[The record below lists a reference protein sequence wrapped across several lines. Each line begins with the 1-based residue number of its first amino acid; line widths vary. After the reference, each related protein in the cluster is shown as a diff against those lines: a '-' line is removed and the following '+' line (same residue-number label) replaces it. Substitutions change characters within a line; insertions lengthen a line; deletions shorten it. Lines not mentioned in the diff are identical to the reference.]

1 MTERSQDCGTW
12 KQNFQVGELVAKRVI
27 GRAEGLLEHFLFVV
41 VLDVCATND
50 ELNLAAG
57 KPLKLPYLSQRECG
71 DGRAS
76 RAGAGESSCEEEGD
90 VPASTTRATAS
101 EVPASEG
108 SVMSK

>member
-1 MTERSQDCGTW
+1 MNEIHWNVRC
-12 KQNFQVGELVAKRVI
+12 KQGISRA
-27 GRAEGLLEHFLFVV
+27 GRAEGLLEHFLLVV
-41 VLDVCATND
+41 VLDVCATHD

-57 KPLKLPYLSQRECG
+57 KPLKLPYLPQRERG

-90 VPASTTRATAS
+90 VPASTTRASAS